1 MKKILASI
9 ILAGISKEIRK
20 SILLFMTLC
29 LCISMQAQNKLTDN
43 AEQGK
48 ETIGK
53 HIHGRDK
60 SNQPEWMK
68 KYNAREVREI
78 FYNPPM
84 FYAPHTFWFWDNAIK
99 DEYEAASMVKEMAK
113 QRLNP
118 GYAHPRSGFNQSVA
132 ALPLEQY
139 LTDPWF
145 NSFGNALKEAEENGL
160 TLGYCDEYNWPSG
173 HAAGKVLAQHPELEA
188 TYLSPKRHSATGK
201 TEVNYESV
209 DFAVAGK
216 LFNNQIDASSLR
228 IIGEGKNIKWT
239 VPDGDWVIYTYTK
252 KPHEGKDGG
261 KVNYLDPKLMEVFIP
276 LVHEQY
282 DKHFANDMG
291 KSIPGVFVDNEG
303 DYGYKMAWSE
313 HFAKQYQ
320 KKKKRDIRIWLPLL
334 TEKDKDG
341 LFVVARCDWFDVVSD
356 VYNECYFEPLVGW
369 LKERNMYYISNLWE
383 ESLQLQTTAV
393 GDLMRTTRCVTMPGN
408 DCLEMRSQDVHDFK
422 EVQTVAEF
430 EGRPLM
436 SEIMGVAGWIQ
447 TPEMMKMTI
456 NSITSFG
463 VNHVVPHGIYMNK
476 KLETIPFPTDWYVE
490 NPYWNYLHYW
500 NDFARRA
507 SFVTRQSNL
516 VADVL
521 LFHPLESVWSFSE
534 NYFSE
539 EKGSWDK
546 RADEANQVYT
556 DAMRKMNEQNID
568 FLIGDKHYLSK
579 GIIQRLDGG
588 TKITVNNHDFQAIV
602 LPSAYIIHRS
612 SFEKIFEFAKRGG
625 LVILLGELPHGS
637 PEKGL
642 NDKTIINRAN
652 ALKQFSNVVNLA
664 SGKDKMDAMI
674 TTLNKKMKPQMRLEN
689 SGRLYTAQ
697 RKAGNINLYWF
708 ANNTD
713 TLRHFTAWL
722 RDGKGTAE
730 IWDCET
736 GEKKSVPSTTEN
748 GYQKVSLTLYPFEGY
763 WLAFDPDITKTPAD
777 LKQPETTNV
786 KEKVINTKWSIGY
799 PDEKTVYKTTAK
811 ILYSSD
817 SSVDSVKLQPGYDD
831 SEWKYYSRRDKKAN
845 DSTNTWLYWRMN
857 IPVGA
862 TSVTVP
868 SHILGKDI
876 WLNGRKINVTD
887 SLILLP
893 PESGLLSF
901 ALNCK
906 EEKLSVA
913 PFKFTTGVAENREL
927 ASWYSYGLQQYT
939 GFLEYETS
947 IIIEDT
953 SSEIF
958 VDLGETKY
966 IAEVFVNDRSVG
978 ARLWPPFKFDISG
991 AVKQG
996 ENKIKIRTGNLIAG
1010 KMWMKDD
1017 MGKLRTWGWRGTP
1030 DLSKCDAG
1038 LFGPVKL
1045 IFKEK

>member
-1 MKKILASI
+1 MLKNKFFLISI
-9 ILAGISKEIRK
+9 CSLFIT
-20 SILLFMTLC
+20 SIVE
-29 LCISMQAQNKLTDN
+29 AQNKSD
-43 AEQGK
+43 
-48 ETIGK
+48 
-53 HIHGRDK
+53 
-60 SNQPEWMK
+60 QPEWLK
-68 KYNAREVREI
+68 KYNEREI
-78 FYNPPM
+78 REMFYNPPM
-84 FYAPHTFWFWDNAIK
+84 FYAPHTFWFWDDVIK
-99 DEYEAASMVKEMAK
+99 DEHAAASMVKEMAK
-113 QRLNP
+113 QKLNP
-118 GYAHPRSGFNQSVA
+118 GYAHPRSGRSNSVTS
-132 ALPLEQY
+132 LPVEQY
-139 LTDPWF
+139 LAEPWF
-145 NSFGNALKEAEENGL
+145 NSFGNALKEAKEIGL

-173 HAAGKVLAQHPELEA
+173 HAAGKVLATHPELEA
-188 TYLSPKRHSATGK
+188 MYLSPKRYSVTGK
-201 TEVNYESV
+201 TEVKYDSV

-216 LFNNQIDASSLR
+216 LLNNQVEASSLR
-228 IIGEGKNIKWT
+228 IIGEGKNIQWT
-239 VPDGDWVIYTYTK
+239 VPNGDWVIYTYTK
-252 KPHEGKDGG
+252 KPHQGIDGG

-282 DKHFANDMG
+282 DKHFGNDMG

-313 HFAKQYQ
+313 HLAKQYQ

-356 VYNECYFEPLVGW
+356 VYNECYFEPLVSW

-393 GDLMRTTRCVTMPGN
+393 GDFMRTTRCVTMPGN

-422 EVQTVAEF
+422 EMQTVAEF
-430 EGRPLM
+430 EDRPLM

-463 VNHVVPHGIYMNK
+463 VNHVVPHGIYMNRQ
-476 KLETIPFPTDWYVE
+476 LETVPFPTDWYTE
-490 NPYWNYLHYW
+490 NPYWQYLHYW

-507 SFVTRQSNL
+507 SFVTRHSRL

-521 LFHPLESVWSFSE
+521 LVNPLESVWSFSE
-534 NYFSE
+534 NYFLE
-539 EKGSWDK
+539 EKKAWDE
-546 RADEANQVYT
+546 RADEVDWVYAN
-556 DAMRKMNEQNID
+556 AMRKMNEQNID

-579 GIIQRLDGG
+579 GIIQSLDGG

-602 LPSAYIIHRS
+602 LPSVYVIPRS
-612 SFEKIFEFAKRGG
+612 SFEKIFEFAKQGG
-625 LVILLGELPHGS
+625 LVILLGELPRGS

-664 SGKDKMDAMI
+664 SGKDKMEAMV
-674 TTLNKKMKPQMRLEN
+674 TTLNKKMKPQIRLEN
-689 SGRLYTAQ
+689 SGRLYTVQ
-697 RKAGNINLYWF
+697 RKNGNINLYWF

-736 GEKKSVPSTTEN
+736 GEKKSISSTIED
-748 GYQKVSLTLYPFEGY
+748 GYQKVSLTLYPFDAY
-763 WLAFDPDITKTPAD
+763 WLAFNPDIEAHVE
-777 LKQPETTNV
+777 LKQPETDV
-786 KEKVINTKWSIGY
+786 KERVINTKWSLRY

-811 ILYSSD
+811 VLYSDD
-817 SSVDSVKLQPGYDD
+817 SRVDSAKFQSEYDD
-831 SEWKYYSRRDKKAN
+831 SDWKYYSRQDKKAN
-845 DSTNTWLYWRMN
+845 DDKHTYLYWRMN

-862 TSVTVP
+862 NSVTVP
-868 SHILGKDI
+868 SSMSGKDI
-876 WLNGRKINVTD
+876 WLNDKKINVTD
-887 SLILLP
+887 SLIPLP
-893 PESGLLSF
+893 SESYLLSF

-913 PFKFTTGVAENREL
+913 PFKFTVGVAENREL
-927 ASWYSYGLQQYT
+927 VSWYSYGLQQYT

-947 IIIEDT
+947 IIIDDT

-958 VDLGETKY
+958 IDLGETKY
-966 IAEVFVNDRSVG
+966 MAEVFINDQSVG

-991 AVKQG
+991 KTKPG
-996 ENKIKIRTGNLIAG
+996 ENNIKIRTGNLIAG

-1030 DLSKCDAG
+1030 DLSRCDAG

-1045 IFKEK
+1045 IFKKIRTK